1 MNLAYIM
8 RPYLYRDILVKEM
21 RKEFKVDVFSY
32 LKEIS
37 NPENYDVIYV
47 EGVNGE
53 SLKASQLSLIKKLI
67 IFTTGV
73 EIYQAKMDRL
83 NWNVVDRL
91 CFLSKHQLDYF
102 KMRWGDRCKPKH
114 LSVLPL
120 PCPHEHFLLRKK
132 PVRNN
137 KVALIANI
145 TDRKGTYQIP
155 RFLRMFPKMEI
166 HHLGEVCLYG
176 DPVREFVRWKLAKDG
191 NSNRYFWQKHID
203 FSKVNNW
210 LEDKAYIWLPT
221 ISEGFNRAVMEGM
234 CKGLMPIVRRFAGSD
249 DIWMQEF
256 LYDEMSE
263 IPKIM
268 EKKYE
273 PEKYRNYVVEKYHP
287 SKIMEKFKT
296 FL

>member
-1 MNLAYIM
+1 MKLAYVS
-8 RPYLYRDILVKEM
+8 RQYLYRDILIEEM
-21 RKEFKVDVFSY
+21 KKEFKVDVFSRFEEV
-32 LKEIS
+32 K
-37 NPENYDVIYV
+37 NPENYDVVYI
-47 EGVNGE
+47 ESIGGE
-53 SLKASQLSLIKKLI
+53 SLQASHLSLKKLI
-67 IFTTGV
+67 IFTRGV
-73 EIYQAKMDRL
+73 GVYQAKLDRL
-83 NWNVVDRL
+83 NWGNIDRL
-91 CFLSKHQLDYF
+91 CFLSQHQMDYF
-102 KMRWGDRCKPKH
+102 KTRWGDRCKPKY

-120 PCPHEHFLLRKK
+120 PCPYKQFALRKN

-155 RFLRMFPKMEI
+155 RFLRMFPELEV
-166 HHLGEVCLYG
+166 HHLGQVCLYG
-176 DPVREFVRWKLAKDG
+176 DPVREFVRWKLDKDG
-191 NSNRYFWQKHID
+191 NSHRYHWQKHID
-203 FSKVNNW
+203 FNEINNW

-249 DIWMQEF
+249 DIWLKES

-263 IPKIM
+263 IKGIM
-268 EKKYE
+268 KREYK
-273 PEKYRNYVVEKYHP
+273 PEKYRDYVIERYHP